1 MLYDELISVY
11 KKEYNQTFKNKD
23 EDLRQTYDYK
33 NLKDLDYQTDE
44 KDRHKTNY
52 TKMWKNKMIKDIAS
66 GRIDG
71 DEAINM
77 HVNTIG
83 KEF

>member
-1 MLYDELISVY
+1 MMSWLVSI
-11 KKEYNQTFKNKD
+11 KKNIIRLLKTRMKTWGKH
-23 EDLRQTYDYK
+23 DYK

-66 GRIDG
+66 GRIDR

>member
-44 KDRHKTNY
+44 KDRQKTNY
-52 TKMWKNKMIKDIAS
+52 TKMWKNKMIEDIAS
-66 GRIDG
+66 GRIDR